1 VRVAAADWSGAA
13 RNEQSGLWL
22 AEADTDSRQITALM
36 PLTRQQAGDHLLDLA
51 TTNGPGGLLVGLD
64 FGFSLPAWYL
74 DDQGIKTAA
83 DLWADTD
90 RLEGWLRDC
99 QPPFW
104 GRPGRRRPD
113 QAHWRRTELA
123 MTPRPRSV
131 FQIGGAGAV
140 GTASLRG
147 MPVLHRLQSHGFAIW
162 PFDPAPDRHGGPIG
176 VVGSTDANAGSAAD
190 ATVVE
195 VWPRLATGPVVKS
208 SPAARQR
215 WLSDPIRQA
224 AIPAPFS
231 TWCAASADA
240 FDAVAA
246 ALALLDSPPLPAVDD
261 PVVRLEGWIWDP
273 SRASGL
279 PSGHADAR

>member
-1 VRVAAADWSGAA
+1 VAAADWSGAA
-13 RNEQSGLWL
+13 QNEQLGLWL
-22 AEADTDSRQITALM
+22 AEADTEIRQITALAPM
-36 PLTRQQAGDHLLDLA
+36 TRQQAGDRLLALA
-51 TTNGPGGLLVGLD
+51 DADGLLVGLD

-74 DDQGIKTAA
+74 DDQGIETAA
-83 DLWADTD
+83 DLWADTE

-104 GRPGRRRPD
+104 GRPGRRRP
-113 QAHWRRTELA
+113 QNENGQSQWRQTELA
-123 MTPRPRSV
+123 ITPRPRSV

-147 MPVLHRLQSHGFAIW
+147 MPVLHRLRSHGFAIW
-162 PFDPAPDRHGGPIG
+162 PFDPPNKG
-176 VVGSTDANAGSAAD
+176 TKN
-190 ATVVE
+190 TVAE

-215 WLSDPIRQA
+215 WLSDPERQA

-231 TWCAASADA
+231 TMCAASADA
-240 FDAVAA
+240 FDAVAT
-246 ALALLDSPPLPAVDD
+246 ALALLDSPPLPVVDD
-261 PVVRLEGWIWDP
+261 PIIGREGWIWDP
-273 SRASGL
+273 SRAPGL